1 MSTINEPNQQKK
13 SNKVSK
19 KQSREETRLA
29 AKSFIESLQATPF
42 PASERIY
49 FKRFRCDNSVFP
61 CAKINLT
68 DTPLGSDPD
77 NLTLNPTEAIY
88 IYDCSGPYAD
98 PQVTIDV
105 TKAWLPCAHLG

>member
-49 FKRFRCDNSVFP
+49 LNGSDATIRVPMR
-61 CAKINLT
+61 KINLT

-77 NLTLNPTEAIY
+77 NLER
-88 IYDCSGPYAD
+88 S
-98 PQVTIDV
+98 
-105 TKAWLPCAHLG
+105 HLHL